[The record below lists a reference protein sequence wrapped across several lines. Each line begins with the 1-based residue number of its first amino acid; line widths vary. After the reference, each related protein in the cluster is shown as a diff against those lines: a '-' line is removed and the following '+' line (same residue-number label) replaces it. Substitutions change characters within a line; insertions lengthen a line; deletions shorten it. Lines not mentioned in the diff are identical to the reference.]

1 MTFRILKLD
10 RCGSTNDVAKEMA
23 RAGAAEGTAV
33 VALEQTAGRGTKGR
47 TWYSSRGHGLYVSV
61 LLRPH
66 SADLLPL
73 LPLAAGLAARAAVE
87 RVAGLSAG
95 LRWPNDIVW
104 KGRKLG
110 GLLCETAFAGAVVEY
125 AVVGLG
131 LNLTH
136 EEADFPAGLR
146 DFAVS
151 VRRAGG
157 RSAEAD
163 EILEA
168 YLAELGERSSALA
181 GGRASRLVEDFESFS
196 VLKPGDA
203 VAIDTSE
210 GVLRGTYR
218 GIAADGTLP
227 LDFPSGERR
236 FSSGDIIR
244 LV

>member
-1 MTFRILKLD
+1 MKFQVLKVD
-10 RCGSTNDVAKEMA
+10 GCGSTNDVLKEMA
-23 RAGAAEGTAV
+23 RAGAAEGTAI

-47 TWYSSRGHGLYVSV
+47 TWHSARGHGLYVSV
-61 LLRPH
+61 LLRPR
-66 SADLLPL
+66 SADRLPL
-73 LPLAAGLAARAAVE
+73 LPLAAGLAARAALE
-87 RVAGLSAG
+87 RVAGVSAG
-95 LRWPNDIVW
+95 LRWPNDIIW

-110 GLLCETAFAGAVVEY
+110 GLLCETAFAGDFVEY

-146 DFAVS
+146 DLAVS

-168 YLAELGERSSALA
+168 YLTELGERSSALA
-181 GGRASRLVEDFESFS
+181 GGRASRVVEEFESFS

-210 GVLRGTYR
+210 GVLSGAYR
-218 GIAADGTLP
+218 AIAADGSLR